1 MTLPHKC
8 IFSLSLA
15 SAPTRSIEL
24 RSVHRL
30 LPIQHLLERQKHRF
44 DVADRA
50 KQKDLR
56 HHATLTLTDFVRSE
70 SEACSVLLP
79 SSLCHLLPA
88 LWPIGRP
95 FSARCIRIAQ
105 GHQILKPEKQ
115 YPDSHECNLDDFLIL
130 VESTIATV
138 EEILPRLG
146 GFLGGLQDSVD
157 SVRVLI
163 VRSFCKLERTK
174 QLGILLKASAV

>member
-1 MTLPHKC
+1 MTLPHKR

-15 SAPTRSIEL
+15 SAPARSIEL

-56 HHATLTLTDFVRSE
+56 HHATLAFTDFVRSE
-70 SEACSVLLP
+70 SECSALLP
-79 SSLCHLLPA
+79 SSPCHLLPA
-88 LWPIGRP
+88 LWPIGGP
-95 FSARCIRIAQ
+95 FSARCIQIAQ
-105 GHQILKPEKQ
+105 GHQILKSEKQ
-115 YPDSHECNLDDFLIL
+115 YPDSHERNLNDFLIL
-130 VESTIATV
+130 VEATIATV

-146 GFLGGLQDSVD
+146 GFLGGLQDSVN

-163 VRSFCKLERTK
+163 VRSFCKLEGTK
-174 QLGILLKASAV
+174 